1 MNDRTCDSS
10 TDFDVIIAGA
20 GVGGAACALA
30 LAHSHRLR
38 ILVVERHPGPGN
50 LDRGG
55 SLLPPV
61 TALFKRWNIFDG
73 CLAAGA
79 RQVKHMQFHHY
90 RRGLLLEVPLSL
102 PTVTD
107 PYLVLRH
114 PEIERVIVGGA
125 VATGRVEVW
134 YDTRFVGLVEEGGRI
149 IGAVVD
155 QAGEE
160 RQLRSRVVVGADGA
174 GSGVRAALGIKM
186 HRSPYDHCL
195 FTVDVDRPEG
205 LPDVLRTE
213 IHPSGGVL
221 VVPGDGRLGIGA
233 LVRRNQEHQFRS
245 GSLEE
250 KFARVEQRSPFLA
263 GRRPS
268 HEGSH
273 LYKLWRGHAPRYS
286 ARGAVLIGDAIHV
299 VNPVMAQGMTMAIED
314 SAALARHLGP
324 ALEAGV
330 KGSELDACFAAYESE
345 RRPLNAAIVRRSHW
359 VSRVFTLGGP
369 FSDVIHRTICGVAA
383 SPPGQFFVRRVWSS
397 FAKNPEP
404 APSPNRRRDLE
415 AAG

>member
-1 MNDRTCDSS
+1 MNVAPRSQIKLNGRVCGPAA
-10 TDFDVIIAGA
+10 DFDVVIIGA

-30 LAHSHRLR
+30 FAHSHRLN
-38 ILVVERHPGPGN
+38 ILVIERHHGPGN

-61 TALFKRWNIFDG
+61 TALFKRWNILDE

-79 RQVKHMQFHHY
+79 RQVKHMQFHHH

-114 PEIERVIVGGA
+114 PEVERVIVGGA
-125 VATGRVEVW
+125 LATGRVEVW
-134 YDTRFVGLVEEGGRI
+134 YQTRFTSLIEECGRVC
-149 IGAVVD
+149 GAVVD
-155 QAGEE
+155 RAGTEK
-160 RQLRSRVVVGADGA
+160 RLRARVIVGADGA
-174 GSGVRAALGIKM
+174 GSVVRTALGIEM
-186 HRSPYDHCL
+186 LRSPYDHCL
-195 FTVDVDRPEG
+195 FTVDVDRPDG

-221 VVPGDGRLGIGA
+221 VVPGAGRLGVGA
-233 LVRRNQEHQFRS
+233 LVRRSQEHQFRS

-250 KFARVEQRSPFLA
+250 KFAQVEKRSPFLA

-268 HEGSH
+268 QGGSH

-299 VNPVMAQGMTMAIED
+299 LNPVMAQGMTMAIED

-324 ALEAGV
+324 ALAAGV
-330 KGSELDACFAAYESE
+330 AGNELDTFFAAYECE
-345 RRPLNAAIVRRSHW
+345 RRPHNATIVRRSHM

-369 FSDVIHRTICGVAA
+369 FSDIVHRTICGVAS

-397 FAKNPEP
+397 FAKTPEP
-404 APSPNRRRDLE
+404 LP
-415 AAG
+415 G